1 MGESQA
7 RLCLS
12 LPESHGIILSLVP
25 LKHSWGTGWGG
36 GVSHV
41 SPAQQMVEASE
52 SQLCPLIGSV
62 FERWRECDRGQVRA
76 PSLLVTVC

>member
-1 MGESQA
+1 MGRGQA

-36 GVSHV
+36 GRESCESVQQMARAVSHG
-41 SPAQQMVEASE
+41 SAS
-52 SQLCPLIGSV
+52 
-62 FERWRECDRGQVRA
+62 
-76 PSLLVTVC
+76 